1 MLAYPA
7 LITLKNDMNT
17 IKIAFVVGLALSLQM
32 CNEAQDK
39 TKENTAKV
47 QKKGNFANF
56 DVDYKAHEF
65 DVKEAR
71 TITHPTGTK
80 IEIPAN
86 AFIDINGKPIAG
98 KVKINYREFHNATDI
113 IVAGITMQYDSAGKK
128 HPFETAGMFDIRA
141 EQEGKPVFLAK
152 DKKIQVNLASY
163 KEGAFNFYYL
173 REAKPT
179 EKVATVSLPFISQ
192 AIAQDIRPGENTW
205 ELLSTSN
212 LPTENAERKQ
222 KLAEI
227 DKKLP
232 VQPSEPLPYDEKTP
246 VFDLDI
252 DTKDFPEL
260 RAFEGIVWQYAGKL
274 EDDTQNPQK
283 NEWIFDHQWSDI
295 RLEDAG
301 EMQYRLVLKSAS
313 KQFESQVRPALK
325 GLAYEKAKAFFA
337 EKKKQYEADLKARA
351 NEIEALRTEKTYSSR
366 MAKFVRSFQI
376 QNLGI
381 YNWDRIYR
389 DESAI
394 EIALEL
400 NTPDDPSATKSSS
413 AQVYLIMGDV
423 AVNFYANGNKVNNIT
438 INTKRANKMVVVF
451 SGSEKI
457 GVYSTEDFKSITQA
471 HKGKTVAIQLKTIQ
485 EPIKSTSA
493 LEDVLAKL

>member
-1 MLAYPA
+1 
-7 LITLKNDMNT
+7 MNT
-17 IKIAFVVGLALSLQM
+17 LKIAFVVGLALSLQM

-39 TKENTAKV
+39 TKENTANV

-65 DVKEAR
+65 DAKEAR

-98 KVKINYREFHNATDI
+98 KVKVNYREFHNATDI
-113 IVAGITMQYDSAGKK
+113 IIAGITMEYDSAGKK

-141 EQEGKPVFLAK
+141 EQEGKPIFLAK
-152 DKKIQVNLASY
+152 DKKIQVNLASH
-163 KEGAFNFYYL
+163 KDGAFNFYRL
-173 REAKPT
+173 NEAKPA
-179 EKVATVSLPFISQ
+179 EKVTAFMPFISQ
-192 AIAQDIRPGENTW
+192 AIAQDVRPGENRW
-205 ELLSTSN
+205 ELIATSN

-260 RAFEGIVWQYAGKL
+260 RTFEGIVWQYAGKL

-283 NEWIFDHQWSDI
+283 NEWIFDHQWTNI

-301 EMQYRLVLKSAS
+301 EMQYRLVLTSTS

-337 EKKKQYEADLKARA
+337 EKKKQYEADLKDRTA
-351 NEIEALRTEKTYSSR
+351 EIEALRTEKSYVSR

-381 YNWDRIYR
+381 YNWDKIYR

-394 EIALEL
+394 DIALEL
-400 NTPDDPSATKSSS
+400 ETPEDPSAAKSSS
-413 AQVYLIMGDV
+413 AQVYLIMGND
-423 AVNFYANGNKVNNIT
+423 AINFSANGNRVNNIT
-438 INTKRANKMVVVF
+438 INTQRANKMVVIF
-451 SGSEKI
+451 SGSDKI
-457 GVYSTEDFKSITQA
+457 GVYSREDFKSITKA
-471 HKGKTVAIQLKTIQ
+471 HKGKTVAIQLKTVK